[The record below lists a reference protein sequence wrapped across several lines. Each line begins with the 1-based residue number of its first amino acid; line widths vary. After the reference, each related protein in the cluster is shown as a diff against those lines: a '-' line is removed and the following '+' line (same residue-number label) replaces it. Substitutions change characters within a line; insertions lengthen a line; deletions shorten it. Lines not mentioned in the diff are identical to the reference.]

1 MTDDWENALSL
12 SLCVSLS
19 YKHTVLCLL
28 TKYEINGTSKIPI
41 SKLFSDLEKI
51 WKWNL
56 GLYSKNLEQ
65 HSKIFF
71 INLEKSRSPARAT
84 FKNPKISLLIGKN
97 LEVQPK
103 TNTQKIPIWNLWRNW
118 ENLYPYL
125 SFTAENK
132 IDNLHKIRLFT
143 FQT

>member
-1 MTDDWENALSL
+1 M
-12 SLCVSLS
+12 
-19 YKHTVLCLL
+19 
-28 TKYEINGTSKIPI
+28 
-41 SKLFSDLEKI
+41 
-51 WKWNL
+51 
-56 GLYSKNLEQ
+56 KN
-65 HSKIFF
+65 
-71 INLEKSRSPARAT
+71 PAKAT

-125 SFTAENK
+125 SFTVENK
-132 IDNLHKIRLFT
+132 IGNLHKIRLLT

>member
-1 MTDDWENALSL
+1 M
-12 SLCVSLS
+12 
-19 YKHTVLCLL
+19 
-28 TKYEINGTSKIPI
+28 
-41 SKLFSDLEKI
+41 
-51 WKWNL
+51 
-56 GLYSKNLEQ
+56 KN
-65 HSKIFF
+65 
-71 INLEKSRSPARAT
+71 PAKAT

-125 SFTAENK
+125 RFTVENK
-132 IDNLHKIRLFT
+132 IGNLHKMRLLI

>member
-1 MTDDWENALSL
+1 M
-12 SLCVSLS
+12 
-19 YKHTVLCLL
+19 
-28 TKYEINGTSKIPI
+28 NG
-41 SKLFSDLEKI
+41 
-51 WKWNL
+51 
-56 GLYSKNLEQ
+56 
-65 HSKIFF
+65 
-71 INLEKSRSPARAT
+71 EKSRSPARAT

-125 SFTAENK
+125 SFTVENK
-132 IDNLHKIRLFT
+132 IGNLHKIRLFI